1 MVLRRCLAR
10 SKFDTTALPSVV
22 LWVVDFFAL
31 FHEILYFCNF
41 TPLNVVPDLS
51 NSFQHSTR
59 INTKVQALP
68 IEGKP
73 PSNLTSRNLGVFFRW
88 WQQKLHCFIMK
99 PVRQVLVIS
108 SFRPTRQT
116 WRWGTLKIVWAAFW
130 RSSLYKWMMMKQ
142 FHFVWIF
149 GILGFDYYFLL
160 QDSVDGFSKTERM
173 MTFQL
178 LKVSVGVLLLAPD
191 CKYTVPSWSKQS

>member
-41 TPLNVVPDLS
+41 TPLDVVPDLS

-73 PSNLTSRNLGVFFRW
+73 PSNLTSGNLGVFFRW
-88 WQQKLHCFIMK
+88 WQQKLHCFNTK

-130 RSSLYKWMMMKQ
+130 RPSRFIGAACMVYISGWWWNSFILYESLESWAFMAT
-142 FHFVWIF
+142 FCF
-149 GILGFDYYFLL
+149 
-160 QDSVDGFSKTERM
+160 KTQLM
-173 MTFQL
+173 DFQ
-178 LKVSVGVLLLAPD
+178 KRKG
-191 CKYTVPSWSKQS
+191 W

>member
-1 MVLRRCLAR
+1 METNNRIKESNSFRYTYIYIYIYPCMNVRSILCQSVGCLEFASCREIHAILKNENPQRSVMVLRRCLAR
-10 SKFDTTALPSVV
+10 SNFDTTALPSVV

-31 FHEILYFCNF
+31 FHEVLYSCNF
-41 TPLNVVPDLS
+41 TPLDVVPDLS

-59 INTKVQALP
+59 INKKVQALP

-73 PSNLTSRNLGVFFRW
+73 PSNLTSGNLGVFFRW

-116 WRWGTLKIVWAAFW
+116 WR
-130 RSSLYKWMMMKQ
+130 
-142 FHFVWIF
+142 
-149 GILGFDYYFLL
+149 
-160 QDSVDGFSKTERM
+160 
-173 MTFQL
+173 
-178 LKVSVGVLLLAPD
+178 
-191 CKYTVPSWSKQS
+191 